1 MILLFFGGFELF
13 LLLFILKLNCF
24 LEFFIGIF
32 NVGILNRKKNNN
44 IEFVNFIIKRINS
57 SVLF

>member
-1 MILLFFGGFELF
+1 MKLLFFGGFDLF

-32 NVGILNRKKNNN
+32 NVGILNWKNNN
-44 IEFVNFIIKRINS
+44 IEFVYFIIKRINS
-57 SVLF
+57 SMLI

>member
-1 MILLFFGGFELF
+1 MKLLFFDGFDLF

-32 NVGILNRKKNNN
+32 NVGILNWKNNN
-44 IEFVNFIIKRINS
+44 IEFFYFIIKRINS
-57 SVLF
+57 SMLI